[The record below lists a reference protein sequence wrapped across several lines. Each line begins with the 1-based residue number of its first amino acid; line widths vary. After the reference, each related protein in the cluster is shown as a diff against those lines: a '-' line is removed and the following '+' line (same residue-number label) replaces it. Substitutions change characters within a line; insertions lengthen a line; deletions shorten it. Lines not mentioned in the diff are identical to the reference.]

1 MAIKGLDQAIDNLS
15 RVRKNAIPAASAMTI
30 NRVATTA
37 INQSSSQ
44 VARETRVRRKLVK
57 ERSRLKRAT
66 VRNPN
71 ARIIVNRGDLP
82 VIKLGIRML
91 GRRPNSILKA
101 GQHRYQR
108 AFIQRLNNGRWH
120 VMQRLP
126 QARYEEGNDDKGRK
140 KRNRLP
146 IQVVKIPMA
155 APLKQAFDENVDR
168 TRTVKVTNVG
178 KPSVAEERSK
188 ITPVSAIKVTPTS
201 GTVAKGKT
209 TTLTV
214 SLEPESA
221 TDKTFRAVSA
231 DPSKATISV
240 KDMTI
245 TVNGVATGKVQIPVV
260 SGNGQFAAVAEVTV
274 TEAGAAG

>member
-1 MAIKGLDQAIDNLS
+1 MAIKGLEQAVENLS
-15 RVRKNAIPAASAMTI
+15 RISKTAVPGASAMAI
-30 NRVATTA
+30 NRVASSA
-37 INQSSSQ
+37 ISQSASQ
-44 VARETRVRRKLVK
+44 VARETKVRRKLVK
-57 ERSRLKRAT
+57 ERARLKRAT
-66 VRNPN
+66 VKNPQ
-71 ARIIVNRGDLP
+71 ARIKVNRGDLP
-82 VIKLGIRML
+82 VIKLGNARVVLSRRRSGDVRAYKIRF
-91 GRRPNSILKA
+91 PNGTVDVFRGWVSSIGKA
-101 GQHRYQR
+101 VT
-108 AFIQRLNNGRWH
+108 AKEVI
-120 VMQRLP
+120 
-126 QARYEEGNDDKGRK
+126 
-140 KRNRLP
+140 
-146 IQVVKIPMA
+146 
-155 APLKQAFDENVDR
+155 

-188 ITPVSAIKVTPTS
+188 ITPVTAIKVTPTS

-214 SLEPESA
+214 SFEPESA

>member
-71 ARIIVNRGDLP
+71 NRGDLP

-108 AFIQRLNNGRWH
+108 TFIQRLKNGRWH

-168 TRTVKVTNVG
+168 IRR
-178 KPSVAEERSK
+178 ERLPK
-188 ITPVSAIKVTPTS
+188 ELAYALKQQLRIAIK
-201 GTVAKGKT
+201 
-209 TTLTV
+209 
-214 SLEPESA
+214 
-221 TDKTFRAVSA
+221 R
-231 DPSKATISV
+231 
-240 KDMTI
+240 
-245 TVNGVATGKVQIPVV
+245 
-260 SGNGQFAAVAEVTV
+260 
-274 TEAGAAG
+274 